1 MKIPIGRALH
11 IIIKRELFY
20 EIRSRQRLLIVF
32 LFAVLSTFVFSF
44 ALELNRI
51 LRQEVIVGVFW
62 ATVLLASLLGFER
75 QSSDG
80 YRHEMSEALRLTPLS
95 RYSIL
100 FGQIFANWMIT
111 LILALFTLLVQSWL
125 FDANLLNFQYIIIA
139 VLGSLGIVTIGTT
152 LSVMISQIRVR
163 VGVLG
168 VLFIP
173 LSLPILISCVRY
185 SLAAQNDLAES
196 QVWILLLGIQDLVLI
211 ILASWLYPYLLDE

>member
-1 MKIPIGRALH
+1 MKISIGRALF
-11 IIIKRELFY
+11 IIIQRELNY

-51 LRQEVIVGVFW
+51 IRQEVIVGVFW

-80 YRHEMSEALRLTPLS
+80 YRHGMSEALKLIPLS
-95 RYSIL
+95 RIAL
-100 FGQIFANWMIT
+100 LIGQILANWVIT

-125 FDANLLNFQYIIIA
+125 FDANLLNYQYIVVA
-139 VLGSLGIVTIGTT
+139 FLGSLGIVTIGTT

-185 SLAAQNDLAES
+185 SLAIQNDVADS
-196 QVWILLLGIQDLVLI
+196 QVWILLLGLQNLILISLVI
-211 ILASWLYPYLLDE
+211 WLYPYLLDE